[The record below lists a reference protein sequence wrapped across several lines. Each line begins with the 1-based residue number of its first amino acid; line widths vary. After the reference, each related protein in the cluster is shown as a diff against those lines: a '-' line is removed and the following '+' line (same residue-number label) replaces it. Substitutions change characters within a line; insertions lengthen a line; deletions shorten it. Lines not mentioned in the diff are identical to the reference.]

1 MAKKKFYA
9 VRQGRKTGM
18 FLTWDECKKQ
28 VMGYP
33 GAIYKSFGTEA
44 EAKEYLGISGCDKCG
59 QGAGENESGV
69 EKTVTTGSVQMEKTN
84 SDAVEIYVDGSYH
97 VGTKEFSYGMV
108 VLIDGK
114 EEKFSQKM
122 TDPELAQMR
131 NVAGEIKGSE
141 AAMQYA
147 LDHRIPSIIIYH
159 DYQGIAS
166 WCNGDWK
173 ANKPGTIAY
182 RQKKRYTSNFGR
194 SKVIPT
200 TNTTIWL
207 MNLQKKHLES
217 IDKIRLKDL
226 YYHCLR
232 YDRRTCTF

>member
-44 EAKEYLGISGCDKCG
+44 EAKEYLGIGSDDKNEKN
-59 QGAGENESGV
+59 AGENKSAVQNPETSGDIRA
-69 EKTVTTGSVQMEKTN
+69 ETAN
-84 SDAVEIYVDGSYH
+84 SDAVEIYFDGSYH

-122 TDPELAQMR
+122 TDPQLAQMR

-147 LDHRIPSIIIYH
+147 LDHKIPSIIIYY

-182 RQKKRYTSNFGR
+182 RDFYQKAKEKVHIEFRKVKGHSN
-194 SKVIPT
+194 
-200 TNTTIWL
+200 
-207 MNLQKKHLES
+207 
-217 IDKIRLKDL
+217 DKYNDMVDELAKEALGI
-226 YYHCLR
+226 H
-232 YDRRTCTF
+232 

>member
-18 FLTWDECKKQ
+18 FLIWDECKKQ

-44 EAKEYLGISGCDKCG
+44 EAKEYLGIGSDDKNEKN
-59 QGAGENESGV
+59 AGENKSAVKNPETSGDIRA
-69 EKTVTTGSVQMEKTN
+69 ETAN

-122 TDPELAQMR
+122 TDH
-131 NVAGEIKGSE
+131 K
-141 AAMQYA
+141 
-147 LDHRIPSIIIYH
+147 IPSIIIYH

-182 RQKKRYTSNFGR
+182 RDFYQKAKEKVHIEFRKVKGHSN
-194 SKVIPT
+194 
-200 TNTTIWL
+200 
-207 MNLQKKHLES
+207 
-217 IDKIRLKDL
+217 DKYNDMVDELAKEALGI
-226 YYHCLR
+226 H
-232 YDRRTCTF
+232 

>member
-9 VRQGRKTGM
+9 VKQGRKTGM
-18 FLTWDECKKQ
+18 FLTWDDCKKQ

-33 GAIYKSFGTEA
+33 GAIYKSFGTREEA
-44 EAKEYLGISGCDKCG
+44 EAYLGVTGAQTGQKNGTVDATERTAGITRSVSSGNNKS
-59 QGAGENESGV
+59 ENTE
-69 EKTVTTGSVQMEKTN
+69 N
-84 SDAVEIYVDGSYH
+84 AVEIYVDGSYH
-97 VGTKEFSYGMV
+97 AATKEFSYGMV
-108 VLIDGK
+108 VLVDGK

-147 LDHRIPSIIIYH
+147 LDHKIPSIIIYH

-182 RQKKRYTSNFGR
+182 RDFYREASRKIKIQFRKVKGHSN
-194 SKVIPT
+194 
-200 TNTTIWL
+200 
-207 MNLQKKHLES
+207 
-217 IDKIRLKDL
+217 DKYNDMVDQLAKEALGIV
-226 YYHCLR
+226 
-232 YDRRTCTF
+232 

>member
-9 VRQGRKTGM
+9 VKQGRKTGM
-18 FLTWDECKKQ
+18 FLTWDDCKKQ

-33 GAIYKSFGTEA
+33 GAIYKSFGTKEEA
-44 EAKEYLGISGCDKCG
+44 EEYLGITADETSKNADTVR
-59 QGAGENESGV
+59 ENKEYSIA
-69 EKTVTTGSVQMEKTN
+69 E
-84 SDAVEIYVDGSYH
+84 DAVEIYVDGSYH
-97 VGTKEFSYGMV
+97 AATKEFSYGMV

-114 EEKFSQKM
+114 EEKFSHKM
-122 TDPELAQMR
+122 TDSELAQMR

-147 LDHRIPSIIIYH
+147 LDHEIPSIIIYH

-182 RQKKRYTSNFGR
+182 RDFYRQASQKVNIQFRKVKGHSNN
-194 SKVIPT
+194 KYNDMV
-200 TNTTIWL
+200 
-207 MNLQKKHLES
+207 
-217 IDKIRLKDL
+217 DRLAKEAL
-226 YYHCLR
+226 GIN
-232 YDRRTCTF
+232 

>member
-9 VRQGRKTGM
+9 VKQGRKTGM
-18 FLTWDECKKQ
+18 FLTWDDCKKQ

-33 GAIYKSFGTEA
+33 GAIYKSFGTREEA
-44 EAKEYLGISGCDKCG
+44 EAYLGVTGAQTDQKDREAGITRSASSGNNKS
-59 QGAGENESGV
+59 ENTE
-69 EKTVTTGSVQMEKTN
+69 N
-84 SDAVEIYVDGSYH
+84 AVEIYVDGSYH
-97 VGTKEFSYGMV
+97 AATKEFSYGMV
-108 VLIDGK
+108 VLVDGK

-147 LDHRIPSIIIYH
+147 LDHKIPSIIIYH

-182 RQKKRYTSNFGR
+182 RDFYREASRKIKIQFRKVKGHSN
-194 SKVIPT
+194 
-200 TNTTIWL
+200 
-207 MNLQKKHLES
+207 
-217 IDKIRLKDL
+217 DKYNDMVDQLAKEALGI
-226 YYHCLR
+226 C
-232 YDRRTCTF
+232 

>member
-44 EAKEYLGISGCDKCG
+44 EAKEYLGISDSGT
-59 QGAGENESGV
+59 GAAGSGISGTAGTDV
-69 EKTVTTGSVQMEKTN
+69 GNSSAGNTD

-97 VGTKEFSYGMV
+97 AGTKEFSFGMV
-108 VLIDGK
+108 VLINGR
-114 EEKFSQKM
+114 EEKFSKKM
-122 TDPELAQMR
+122 SDPELAQMR

-147 LDHRIPSIIIYH
+147 LDHKIPSIIIYH

-173 ANKPGTIAY
+173 ANKTGTIAY
-182 RQKKRYTSNFGR
+182 RDFYRKAKEQVHIEFRKVKGHSN
-194 SKVIPT
+194 
-200 TNTTIWL
+200 
-207 MNLQKKHLES
+207 
-217 IDKIRLKDL
+217 DKYNDMVDELAKEALGI
-226 YYHCLR
+226 H
-232 YDRRTCTF
+232 

>member
-44 EAKEYLGISGCDKCG
+44 EAKEYLGIGIPIKNTS
-59 QGAGENESGV
+59 
-69 EKTVTTGSVQMEKTN
+69 

-97 VGTKEFSYGMV
+97 AGTKEFSYGMV
-108 VLIDGK
+108 VLINGR
-114 EEKFSQKM
+114 EEKFSKKM
-122 TDPELAQMR
+122 SDPELAQMR

-147 LDHRIPSIIIYH
+147 LDHKIPSIIIYH

-173 ANKPGTIAY
+173 ANKTGTIAY
-182 RQKKRYTSNFGR
+182 RDFYRKAKEQVHIEFRKVKGHSN
-194 SKVIPT
+194 
-200 TNTTIWL
+200 
-207 MNLQKKHLES
+207 
-217 IDKIRLKDL
+217 DKYNDMVDELAKEALGI
-226 YYHCLR
+226 H
-232 YDRRTCTF
+232 

>member
-44 EAKEYLGISGCDKCG
+44 EAKEYLGIGSDDKNEKN
-59 QGAGENESGV
+59 AGENKSAVKNPETSGDIRA
-69 EKTVTTGSVQMEKTN
+69 ETAN
-84 SDAVEIYVDGSYH
+84 SDVVEIYVDGSYH

-147 LDHRIPSIIIYH
+147 LDHKIPSIIIYH

-182 RQKKRYTSNFGR
+182 RDFYQKAKEKVHIEFRKVKGHSN
-194 SKVIPT
+194 
-200 TNTTIWL
+200 
-207 MNLQKKHLES
+207 
-217 IDKIRLKDL
+217 DKYNDMVDELAKEALGI
-226 YYHCLR
+226 H
-232 YDRRTCTF
+232 

>member
-44 EAKEYLGISGCDKCG
+44 EAKEYLGIGSDDKNEKN
-59 QGAGENESGV
+59 AGENKSIVKNPETSGDIRA
-69 EKTVTTGSVQMEKTN
+69 ETAN

-122 TDPELAQMR
+122 IDPQLAQMR

-147 LDHRIPSIIIYH
+147 LDHKIPSIIIYH

-182 RQKKRYTSNFGR
+182 RDFYQKAKEKVHIEFRKVKGHSN
-194 SKVIPT
+194 
-200 TNTTIWL
+200 
-207 MNLQKKHLES
+207 
-217 IDKIRLKDL
+217 DKYNDMVDELAKEALGI
-226 YYHCLR
+226 H
-232 YDRRTCTF
+232 

>member
-44 EAKEYLGISGCDKCG
+44 EAKEYLGISNT
-59 QGAGENESGV
+59 GAADGDVSGADDSGISGTIAGNGGA
-69 EKTVTTGSVQMEKTN
+69 KTTD

-97 VGTKEFSYGMV
+97 AGTKEFSYGMV
-108 VLIDGK
+108 VLIDGR
-114 EEKFSQKM
+114 EEKFSKKM
-122 TDPELAQMR
+122 SDPELAQMR

-147 LDHRIPSIIIYH
+147 MDHKIPSIIIYH

-173 ANKPGTIAY
+173 ANKAGTIAY
-182 RQKKRYTSNFGR
+182 RDFYRKAKEQVHIEFRKVKGHSN
-194 SKVIPT
+194 
-200 TNTTIWL
+200 
-207 MNLQKKHLES
+207 
-217 IDKIRLKDL
+217 DKYNDMVDELAKEALGI
-226 YYHCLR
+226 H
-232 YDRRTCTF
+232 

>member
-9 VRQGRKTGM
+9 VKQGRKTGM
-18 FLTWDECKKQ
+18 FLTWDDCKKQ

-33 GAIYKSFGTEA
+33 GAIYKSFGTREEA
-44 EAKEYLGISGCDKCG
+44 EAYLGVTRAQTDQKDRKAGITRSVSSGNNKS
-59 QGAGENESGV
+59 ENTE
-69 EKTVTTGSVQMEKTN
+69 N
-84 SDAVEIYVDGSYH
+84 AVEIYVDGSYH
-97 VGTKEFSYGMV
+97 AATKEFSYGMV
-108 VLIDGK
+108 VLVDGK

-147 LDHRIPSIIIYH
+147 LDHEIPSIIIYH

-182 RQKKRYTSNFGR
+182 RDFYREVSQKIKIQFRKVKGHSN
-194 SKVIPT
+194 
-200 TNTTIWL
+200 
-207 MNLQKKHLES
+207 
-217 IDKIRLKDL
+217 DKYNDMVDQLAKEALGI
-226 YYHCLR
+226 C
-232 YDRRTCTF
+232 

>member
-9 VRQGRKTGM
+9 VKQGRKTGM
-18 FLTWDECKKQ
+18 FLTWDDCKKQ

-33 GAIYKSFGTEA
+33 GAIYKSFGTKEEA
-44 EAKEYLGISGCDKCG
+44 EEYLGITSDGTSKNADTVR
-59 QGAGENESGV
+59 ENKEYSIA
-69 EKTVTTGSVQMEKTN
+69 E
-84 SDAVEIYVDGSYH
+84 DAVEIYVDGSYH
-97 VGTKEFSYGMV
+97 AATKEFSYGMV

-114 EEKFSQKM
+114 EEKFSHKM
-122 TDPELAQMR
+122 TDSELAQMR

-147 LDHRIPSIIIYH
+147 LDHEIPSIIIYH

-182 RQKKRYTSNFGR
+182 RDFYRQASQKVNIQFR
-194 SKVIPT
+194 KVKGHY
-200 TNTTIWL
+200 NNKYND
-207 MNLQKKHLES
+207 MV
-217 IDKIRLKDL
+217 DRLAKEAL
-226 YYHCLR
+226 GIN
-232 YDRRTCTF
+232 

>member
-9 VRQGRKTGM
+9 VKQGRKTGM
-18 FLTWDECKKQ
+18 FLTWDDCKKQ

-33 GAIYKSFGTEA
+33 GAIYKSFGTREEA
-44 EAKEYLGISGCDKCG
+44 EAYLGVTGAQTDQKDREAGITRSVSSGNNKS
-59 QGAGENESGV
+59 ENTE
-69 EKTVTTGSVQMEKTN
+69 N
-84 SDAVEIYVDGSYH
+84 AVEIYVDGSYH
-97 VGTKEFSYGMV
+97 AATKEFSYGMV

-147 LDHRIPSIIIYH
+147 LDHKIPSIIIYH

-182 RQKKRYTSNFGR
+182 RDFYREASRKIKIQFRKVKGHSN
-194 SKVIPT
+194 
-200 TNTTIWL
+200 
-207 MNLQKKHLES
+207 
-217 IDKIRLKDL
+217 DKYNDMVDQLAKEALGI
-226 YYHCLR
+226 Y
-232 YDRRTCTF
+232 

>member
-44 EAKEYLGISGCDKCG
+44 EAKEYLGIVSDDSDSVK
-59 QGAGENESGV
+59 ESIV
-69 EKTVTTGSVQMEKTN
+69 AVGSVHTAN
-84 SDAVEIYVDGSYH
+84 PSLNAVEIYVDGSYH
-97 VGTKEFSYGMV
+97 AGTKEFSYGMV
-108 VLIDGK
+108 VLIDGR

-122 TDPELAQMR
+122 SDPELAQMR

-147 LDHRIPSIIIYH
+147 LDHKIPSIIIYH

-173 ANKPGTIAY
+173 ANKAGTIAY
-182 RQKKRYTSNFGR
+182 RDFYQKAKKSVHIEFRKVKGHSN
-194 SKVIPT
+194 
-200 TNTTIWL
+200 
-207 MNLQKKHLES
+207 
-217 IDKIRLKDL
+217 DKYNDMVDELAKEALGI
-226 YYHCLR
+226 H
-232 YDRRTCTF
+232 

>member
-9 VRQGRKTGM
+9 VKQGRKTGI
-18 FLTWDECKKQ
+18 FLTWDDCKKQ

-33 GAIYKSFGTEA
+33 GAIYKSFGTREEA
-44 EAKEYLGISGCDKCG
+44 EAYLGVTGAQTDQKDREAGITRSVSSGNNKS
-59 QGAGENESGV
+59 ENTE
-69 EKTVTTGSVQMEKTN
+69 N
-84 SDAVEIYVDGSYH
+84 AVEIYVDGSYH
-97 VGTKEFSYGMV
+97 AATKEFSYGMV
-108 VLIDGK
+108 VLVDGK

-147 LDHRIPSIIIYH
+147 LDHKIPSIIIYH

-182 RQKKRYTSNFGR
+182 RVFYREASRKIKIQFRKVKGHSN
-194 SKVIPT
+194 
-200 TNTTIWL
+200 
-207 MNLQKKHLES
+207 
-217 IDKIRLKDL
+217 DKYNDMVDQLAKEALGI
-226 YYHCLR
+226 C
-232 YDRRTCTF
+232 

>member
-9 VRQGRKTGM
+9 VKQGRKTGM
-18 FLTWDECKKQ
+18 FLTWDDCKKQ

-33 GAIYKSFGTEA
+33 GAIYKSFGTREEA
-44 EAKEYLGISGCDKCG
+44 EAYLGVTGAQTDQKDREAGITRSVSSGNNKS
-59 QGAGENESGV
+59 ENTE
-69 EKTVTTGSVQMEKTN
+69 N
-84 SDAVEIYVDGSYH
+84 AVEIYVDGSYH
-97 VGTKEFSYGMV
+97 AATKEFSYGMV
-108 VLIDGK
+108 VLVDGK

-147 LDHRIPSIIIYH
+147 LDHEIPSIIIYH

-182 RQKKRYTSNFGR
+182 RDFYREASRKIKIQFRKVKGHSN
-194 SKVIPT
+194 
-200 TNTTIWL
+200 
-207 MNLQKKHLES
+207 
-217 IDKIRLKDL
+217 DKYNDMVDQLAKEALGI
-226 YYHCLR
+226 C
-232 YDRRTCTF
+232 

>member
-9 VRQGRKTGM
+9 VKQGRKTGM
-18 FLTWDECKKQ
+18 FLTWDDCKKQ

-33 GAIYKSFGTEA
+33 GAIYKSFGTREEA
-44 EAKEYLGISGCDKCG
+44 EAYLGVTGAQTDQKDREAGITRSVSSGNNKS
-59 QGAGENESGV
+59 ENTE
-69 EKTVTTGSVQMEKTN
+69 N
-84 SDAVEIYVDGSYH
+84 AVEIYVDGSYH
-97 VGTKEFSYGMV
+97 AATKEFSYGMV
-108 VLIDGK
+108 VLVDGK

-122 TDPELAQMR
+122 TDSELAQMR

-147 LDHRIPSIIIYH
+147 LDHKIPSIIIYH

-182 RQKKRYTSNFGR
+182 RDFYREASRKIKIQFRKVKGHSN
-194 SKVIPT
+194 
-200 TNTTIWL
+200 
-207 MNLQKKHLES
+207 
-217 IDKIRLKDL
+217 DKYNDMVDQLAKEALGIV
-226 YYHCLR
+226 
-232 YDRRTCTF
+232 

>member
-9 VRQGRKTGM
+9 VKQGRKTGM
-18 FLTWDECKKQ
+18 FLTWEDCKKQ

-44 EAKEYLGISGCDKCG
+44 EAKEYLGIIGTA
-59 QGAGENESGV
+59 AGNSSEGNMSASDG
-69 EKTVTTGSVQMEKTN
+69 KQSAN
-84 SDAVEIYVDGSYH
+84 PRSDAVEIYVDGSYH
-97 VGTKEFSYGMV
+97 AATKEFSYGMV
-108 VLIDGK
+108 VLIDGR

-147 LDHRIPSIIIYH
+147 LDHEIPSIIIYH

-173 ANKPGTIAY
+173 ANKAGTIAY
-182 RQKKRYTSNFGR
+182 RDFYQKTKQKVNIEFRKVKGHSN
-194 SKVIPT
+194 
-200 TNTTIWL
+200 
-207 MNLQKKHLES
+207 
-217 IDKIRLKDL
+217 DKYNDMVDELAKEALGI
-226 YYHCLR
+226 H
-232 YDRRTCTF
+232 

>member
-1 MAKKKFYA
+1 
-9 VRQGRKTGM
+9 M
-18 FLTWDECKKQ
+18 FLTWDDCKKQ

-33 GAIYKSFGTEA
+33 GAIYKSFGTREEA
-44 EAKEYLGISGCDKCG
+44 EAYLGVTGAQTGQKDREAGITRSVSSGNNKS
-59 QGAGENESGV
+59 ENTE
-69 EKTVTTGSVQMEKTN
+69 N
-84 SDAVEIYVDGSYH
+84 AVEIYVDGSYH
-97 VGTKEFSYGMV
+97 VATKEFSYGMV
-108 VLIDGK
+108 VLVDGK

-147 LDHRIPSIIIYH
+147 LDHKIPSIIIYH

-182 RQKKRYTSNFGR
+182 RDFYREASRKIKIQFRKVKGHSN
-194 SKVIPT
+194 
-200 TNTTIWL
+200 
-207 MNLQKKHLES
+207 
-217 IDKIRLKDL
+217 DKYNDMVDQLAKEALGI
-226 YYHCLR
+226 C
-232 YDRRTCTF
+232 

>member
-9 VRQGRKTGM
+9 VKQGRKTGM
-18 FLTWDECKKQ
+18 FLTWDDCKKQ

-44 EAKEYLGISGCDKCG
+44 EAKEYLGISGTA
-59 QGAGENESGV
+59 AGNFSEGNMSASDGRQ
-69 EKTVTTGSVQMEKTN
+69 SVN
-84 SDAVEIYVDGSYH
+84 PASDAVEIYVDGSYH
-97 VGTKEFSYGMV
+97 AATKEFSYGMV
-108 VLIDGK
+108 VLIDGR

-122 TDPELAQMR
+122 TDPELSQMR

-147 LDHRIPSIIIYH
+147 LDHEIPSIIIYH

-173 ANKPGTIAY
+173 ANKAGTIAY
-182 RQKKRYTSNFGR
+182 RDFYQKAKQKVNIEFRKVKGHSN
-194 SKVIPT
+194 
-200 TNTTIWL
+200 
-207 MNLQKKHLES
+207 
-217 IDKIRLKDL
+217 DKYNDMVDELAKEALGIV
-226 YYHCLR
+226 
-232 YDRRTCTF
+232 

>member
-9 VRQGRKTGM
+9 VKQGRKTGL
-18 FLTWDECKKQ
+18 FLTWDDCRKQ

-44 EAKEYLGISGCDKCG
+44 EAKEYLGIGG
-59 QGAGENESGV
+59 AVAGEAGLDSGI
-69 EKTVTTGSVQMEKTN
+69 SVAERAAA
-84 SDAVEIYVDGSYH
+84 SDRIQTEPPASDVVEIYVDGSYH
-97 VGTKEFSYGMV
+97 AATKEFSYGMV
-108 VLIDGK
+108 VLIDGR

-122 TDPELAQMR
+122 SDPELAQMR

-147 LDHRIPSIIIYH
+147 LEHKIPSIIIYH

-173 ANKPGTIAY
+173 ANKAGTIAY
-182 RQKKRYTSNFGR
+182 RDFYQKAKQKINIEFRKVKGHSN
-194 SKVIPT
+194 
-200 TNTTIWL
+200 
-207 MNLQKKHLES
+207 
-217 IDKIRLKDL
+217 DKYNDMVDELAKEALGIR
-226 YYHCLR
+226 
-232 YDRRTCTF
+232 

>member
-9 VRQGRKTGM
+9 VKQGRKTGM
-18 FLTWDECKKQ
+18 FLTWDDCKKQ

-33 GAIYKSFGTEA
+33 GAIYKSFGTREEA
-44 EAKEYLGISGCDKCG
+44 EAYLGVTGAQTDQKDREAGITRSVSSGNNKS
-59 QGAGENESGV
+59 ENTE
-69 EKTVTTGSVQMEKTN
+69 N
-84 SDAVEIYVDGSYH
+84 AVEIYVDGSYH
-97 VGTKEFSYGMV
+97 AATKEFSYGMV

-147 LDHRIPSIIIYH
+147 LDHKIPSIIIYH

-182 RQKKRYTSNFGR
+182 RDFYREASRKIKIQFRKVKGHSN
-194 SKVIPT
+194 
-200 TNTTIWL
+200 
-207 MNLQKKHLES
+207 
-217 IDKIRLKDL
+217 DKYNDMVDQLAKEALGI
-226 YYHCLR
+226 C
-232 YDRRTCTF
+232 

>member
-44 EAKEYLGISGCDKCG
+44 EAKEYLGIAGGSETEFAKLISGGNPTEHG
-59 QGAGENESGV
+59 QDTENADG
-69 EKTVTTGSVQMEKTN
+69 
-84 SDAVEIYVDGSYH
+84 DAVEIYVDGSYH
-97 VGTKEFSYGMV
+97 AATKEFSYGMV
-108 VLIDGK
+108 VLIEGR

-122 TDPELAQMR
+122 SDPQLAQMR

-147 LDHRIPSIIIYH
+147 LDHKIPSIIIYH

-182 RQKKRYTSNFGR
+182 RDFYQKARQKVQIEFRKVKGHSN
-194 SKVIPT
+194 
-200 TNTTIWL
+200 
-207 MNLQKKHLES
+207 
-217 IDKIRLKDL
+217 DKYNDMVDELAKEALGI
-226 YYHCLR
+226 H
-232 YDRRTCTF
+232 

>member
-18 FLTWDECKKQ
+18 FLTWDDCKKQ

-44 EAKEYLGISGCDKCG
+44 EAREYLGTGGTATGGNGFDPGIA
-59 QGAGENESGV
+59 GAES
-69 EKTVTTGSVQMEKTN
+69 VTAADRTEAETPA

-97 VGTKEFSYGMV
+97 AATKEFSYGMV
-108 VLIDGK
+108 VLIDGR
-114 EEKFSQKM
+114 EEKFCQKM
-122 TDPELAQMR
+122 SDLELAQMR

-147 LDHRIPSIIIYH
+147 LDHEIPSIIIYH

-173 ANKPGTIAY
+173 ANKAGTIAY
-182 RQKKRYTSNFGR
+182 RDFYQKAKQKVKIEFRKVKGHSND
-194 SKVIPT
+194 KYNDMVDA
-200 TNTTIWL
+200 L
-207 MNLQKKHLES
+207 AKKALG
-217 IDKIRLKDL
+217 L
-226 YYHCLR
+226 
-232 YDRRTCTF
+232 

>member
-9 VRQGRKTGM
+9 VRQGRKIGM

-44 EAKEYLGISGCDKCG
+44 EAKEYLGIGSDDKNEKN
-59 QGAGENESGV
+59 AGENKSAVKNPETSGDIRA
-69 EKTVTTGSVQMEKTN
+69 ETAN
-84 SDAVEIYVDGSYH
+84 ADAVEIYVDGSYH

-122 TDPELAQMR
+122 TDPQLAQMR

-147 LDHRIPSIIIYH
+147 LDHKIPSIIIYH

-182 RQKKRYTSNFGR
+182 RDFYQKAKEKVHIEFRKVKGHSN
-194 SKVIPT
+194 
-200 TNTTIWL
+200 
-207 MNLQKKHLES
+207 
-217 IDKIRLKDL
+217 DKYNDMVDELAKEALGI
-226 YYHCLR
+226 H
-232 YDRRTCTF
+232 

>member
-18 FLTWDECKKQ
+18 FLTWDDCKKQ

-44 EAKEYLGISGCDKCG
+44 EAKEYLGITG
-59 QGAGENESGV
+59 GAADGNGTAEAVGNSD
-69 EKTVTTGSVQMEKTN
+69 

-97 VGTKEFSYGMV
+97 AGTKEFSYGMV

-122 TDPELAQMR
+122 SDPELAQMR

-147 LDHRIPSIIIYH
+147 LDHQIPSIIIYH

-173 ANKPGTIAY
+173 ANKAGTIAY
-182 RQKKRYTSNFGR
+182 RDFYRKAKEKVKIEFRKVKGHSN
-194 SKVIPT
+194 
-200 TNTTIWL
+200 
-207 MNLQKKHLES
+207 
-217 IDKIRLKDL
+217 DKYNDMVDELAKEALGI
-226 YYHCLR
+226 H
-232 YDRRTCTF
+232 

>member
-33 GAIYKSFGTEA
+33 GAIYKSFGTEE
-44 EAKEYLGISGCDKCG
+44 EAKEYLGIG
-59 QGAGENESGV
+59 GV
-69 EKTVTTGSVQMEKTN
+69 APEN
-84 SDAVEIYVDGSYH
+84 SDAVKIYVDGSYH
-97 VGTKEFSYGMV
+97 AATKEFSYGMV
-108 VLIDGK
+108 VLIDGR

-122 TDPELAQMR
+122 TDPELPQMR

-147 LDHRIPSIIIYH
+147 LDHKIPSIIIYH

-173 ANKPGTIAY
+173 ANKAGTIAY
-182 RQKKRYTSNFGR
+182 RDFYRKAKERVHIEFRKVKGHSN
-194 SKVIPT
+194 
-200 TNTTIWL
+200 
-207 MNLQKKHLES
+207 
-217 IDKIRLKDL
+217 DKYNDMVDELAKEALGI
-226 YYHCLR
+226 H
-232 YDRRTCTF
+232 

>member
-18 FLTWDECKKQ
+18 FLTWDDCKKQ

-44 EAKEYLGISGCDKCG
+44 EAREYLGISGTAAGKS
-59 QGAGENESGV
+59 GAGNMSASDGIQSA
-69 EKTVTTGSVQMEKTN
+69 KPT

-97 VGTKEFSYGMV
+97 AATKEFSYGMV
-108 VLIDGK
+108 VLIDGR
-114 EEKFSQKM
+114 EEKFSQKL

-147 LDHRIPSIIIYH
+147 LDHEIPSIIIYH

-173 ANKPGTIAY
+173 ANKAGTIAY
-182 RQKKRYTSNFGR
+182 RDFYQKAKQKVNIEFRKVKGHSN
-194 SKVIPT
+194 
-200 TNTTIWL
+200 
-207 MNLQKKHLES
+207 
-217 IDKIRLKDL
+217 DKYNDMVDELAKEALGI
-226 YYHCLR
+226 H
-232 YDRRTCTF
+232 

>member
-1 MAKKKFYA
+1 
-9 VRQGRKTGM
+9 M
-18 FLTWDECKKQ
+18 FLTWDDCKKQ

-44 EAKEYLGISGCDKCG
+44 EAKEYLGISGTV
-59 QGAGENESGV
+59 AGNFSEGNMSASDGMQ
-69 EKTVTTGSVQMEKTN
+69 SVN
-84 SDAVEIYVDGSYH
+84 PASDAVEIYVDGSYH
-97 VGTKEFSYGMV
+97 AATKEFSYGML
-108 VLIDGK
+108 VLIDGR

-147 LDHRIPSIIIYH
+147 LDHEIPSIIIYH

-173 ANKPGTIAY
+173 ANKAGTIAY
-182 RQKKRYTSNFGR
+182 RDFYQKAKQKVNIEFRKVKGHSN
-194 SKVIPT
+194 
-200 TNTTIWL
+200 
-207 MNLQKKHLES
+207 
-217 IDKIRLKDL
+217 DKYNDMVDELAKEALGI
-226 YYHCLR
+226 H
-232 YDRRTCTF
+232 